1 MEPGRYFST
10 MNNTKDKQ
18 RLRFQMVQYAKETSI
33 SEAARY
39 FRATRK
45 TLRKWTRRYEQEGYC
60 GLSDRS
66 RAPHHCPHKS
76 SPSVEKRVL
85 ELRDLVP
92 WGPERIRQQWGERA
106 LPCGVGSF
114 KRIIRE
120 HGKQRPARKKKS
132 QRKNDLRAAKAGIL
146 PMQEFRMD
154 TKYLNDLA
162 AFYPQMLKWNLPR
175 FQYTIRELP
184 TGAHWVSYGN
194 ELSMDYA
201 TRIVKRFL
209 THLAACGVAL
219 SRVTIQTDWG
229 SEYDGAALSPKEN
242 GFIRS
247 IESFGA
253 QHRASPP
260 GCPNANADVET
271 VHATIEDEFFN
282 LESFDSREDFLRK
295 VTTYQ
300 HWYNL
305 SRKNRSKGWRTPLD
319 ILNEKDPRMSP
330 AVLML
335 SPILLEDWSRSRFP
349 PPLISLNHWTRWVD
363 TLYPSLTDFFRN
375 RLKNEVFKVK
385 GAPCWPK
392 SHRRLN
398 PLGLWTCQP

>member
-18 RLRFQMVQYAKETSI
+18 RVRFQMVQYAKETSI

-146 PMQEFRMD
+146 PCRNSNGYQVLKR
-154 TKYLNDLA
+154 LGCVLSSNA
-162 AFYPQMLKWNLPR
+162 QMEPPR
-175 FQYTIRELP
+175 FQ
-184 TGAHWVSYGN
+184 
-194 ELSMDYA
+194 
-201 TRIVKRFL
+201 
-209 THLAACGVAL
+209 C
-219 SRVTIQTDWG
+219 
-229 SEYDGAALSPKEN
+229 
-242 GFIRS
+242 
-247 IESFGA
+247 
-253 QHRASPP
+253 
-260 GCPNANADVET
+260 
-271 VHATIEDEFFN
+271 
-282 LESFDSREDFLRK
+282 DS
-295 VTTYQ
+295 
-300 HWYNL
+300 
-305 SRKNRSKGWRTPLD
+305 
-319 ILNEKDPRMSP
+319 
-330 AVLML
+330 
-335 SPILLEDWSRSRFP
+335 
-349 PPLISLNHWTRWVD
+349 
-363 TLYPSLTDFFRN
+363 
-375 RLKNEVFKVK
+375 
-385 GAPCWPK
+385 
-392 SHRRLN
+392 
-398 PLGLWTCQP
+398 